1 MFVKRL
7 QVESEFIVPILTVS
21 AAAEWQAAVLG
32 WWCWGKWADT
42 NKGERKEVNWLR
54 SFTSKSQT
62 ISTSQNSSLILYFR
76 LIQNFKIF

>member
-32 WWCWGKWADT
+32 WWC
-42 NKGERKEVNWLR
+42 
-54 SFTSKSQT
+54 
-62 ISTSQNSSLILYFR
+62 
-76 LIQNFKIF
+76 